1 MSNSPGKLKRGFKGA
16 SYGMSQSDSDH
27 VAEQVARGI
36 FDAHGNLINDP
47 QLQIILAAMN
57 IEIPEL

>member
-1 MSNSPGKLKRGFKGA
+1 MSNSPGKLKRGKQA
-16 SYGMSQSDSDH
+16 SYGTQNDSDH

-47 QLQIILAAMN
+47 QL
-57 IEIPEL
+57 

>member
-1 MSNSPGKLKRGFKGA
+1 MSNSPGKLKRGKQA
-16 SYGMSQSDSDH
+16 SYGTQNDSDH

-47 QLQIILAAMN
+47 QLQIIMAAMN

>member
-1 MSNSPGKLKRGFKGA
+1 MSNSPGKLKRGKQA
-16 SYGMSQSDSDH
+16 SYGAALNDSDH

-47 QLQIILAAMN
+47 QL
-57 IEIPEL
+57 